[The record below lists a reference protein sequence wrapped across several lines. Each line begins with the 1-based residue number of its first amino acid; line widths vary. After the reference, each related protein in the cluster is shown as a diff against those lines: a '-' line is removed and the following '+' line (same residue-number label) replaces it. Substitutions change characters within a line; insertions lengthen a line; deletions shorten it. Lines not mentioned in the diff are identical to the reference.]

1 MSEPLADVEA
11 LAVRLGVTL
20 EPDSPRG
27 KQAYAFLQDVSV
39 EARELAKHPE
49 WTAANVPERAKMI
62 VLTAT
67 RRYFQNPEG
76 YLTRQAG
83 AFSTTKAAGIVTPTF
98 FNEDEESKLKAM
110 RDKNGNGLWVLST
123 TRGDDDFP
131 PEPRLPLTYTHWD
144 MEGYSFP
151 NEV

>member
-20 EPDSPRG
+20 EPDSARF
-27 KQAYAFLQDVSV
+27 KQAQATLEDVSV

-49 WTAANVPERAKMI
+49 WTATNVPDSVRVI
-62 VLTAT
+62 VLTAA

-98 FNEDEESKLKAM
+98 FNEKEEAKLKAL
-110 RDKNGNGLWVLST
+110 RPKNGNGLWVLSV

-131 PEPRLPLTYTHWD
+131 AAPTLPLTYTGWG
-144 MEGYSFP
+144 MEGSGFP